1 MSQYQKAAMLVLWT
15 SIISLS
21 WLANVF
27 LSLFV
32 KVDGQPILINPELQG
47 IAITNLVLIFG
58 ISTPIGSTITKG
70 AKKVSKNIG
79 KAFK

>member
-1 MSQYQKAAMLVLWT
+1 MTEYQKSAMLVIWT

-32 KVDGQPILINPELQG
+32 EVNGQPIPVNPELQG
-47 IAITNLVLIFG
+47 IAIANLVLMFG
-58 ISTPIGSTITKG
+58 ISTPIGSSITKG
-70 AKKVSKNIG
+70 AKKVSKNVG